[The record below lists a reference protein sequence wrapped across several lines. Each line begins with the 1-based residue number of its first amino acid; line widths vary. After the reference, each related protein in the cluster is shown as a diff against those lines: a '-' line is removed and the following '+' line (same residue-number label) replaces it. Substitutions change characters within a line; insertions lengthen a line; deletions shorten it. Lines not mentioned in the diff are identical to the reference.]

1 MEDHRE
7 ILKRVGLAL
16 TVFGLVDI
24 AFMIYSLAQGQSYSS
39 TFNIFAVLAGIF
51 LMRGSLGAARL
62 VTWFSAFMLASFAG
76 AVLLLFPFMQPLD
89 LLIAQAKIYPAR
101 LVTPWLVAAAA
112 FVLLG
117 WIYAR
122 LRSPPVI
129 AALLASGRSATAPRH
144 AFVLGVGFVVFL
156 AAMLKMTL
164 HGTAN
169 EKAIELARHQLGP
182 GYNYATQ
189 SIQWGGGHGRAVV
202 AAYNDEEIQHVTVE
216 W

>member
-76 AVLLLFPFMQPLD
+76 AVLLLFPFM
-89 LLIAQAKIYPAR
+89 
-101 LVTPWLVAAAA
+101 
-112 FVLLG
+112 
-117 WIYAR
+117 
-122 LRSPPVI
+122 
-129 AALLASGRSATAPRH
+129 
-144 AFVLGVGFVVFL
+144 
-156 AAMLKMTL
+156 
-164 HGTAN
+164 
-169 EKAIELARHQLGP
+169 
-182 GYNYATQ
+182 
-189 SIQWGGGHGRAVV
+189 
-202 AAYNDEEIQHVTVE
+202 
-216 W
+216 